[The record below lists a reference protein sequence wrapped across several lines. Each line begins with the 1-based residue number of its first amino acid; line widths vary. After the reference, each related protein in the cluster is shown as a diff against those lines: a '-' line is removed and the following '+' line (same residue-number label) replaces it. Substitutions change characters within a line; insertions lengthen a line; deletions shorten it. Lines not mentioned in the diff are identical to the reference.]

1 MDQFDVNGDGVLGR
15 GEINLWR
22 NHFKIRDELN
32 QDDYRTGSNNKEFL
46 SLRISGTHKDE
57 MIWLVEPCKRFL
69 LNTFGGLAKSNHSIR
84 TFIQDFLIFAYV
96 PDTIPTV
103 LRASVYIQIYTCVA
117 QKLHTITATIFWL
130 GV

>member
-57 MIWLVEPCKRFL
+57 YGSLSPVKDSCLIHLVVL
-69 LNTFGGLAKSNHSIR
+69 LN
-84 TFIQDFLIFAYV
+84 Q
-96 PDTIPTV
+96 
-103 LRASVYIQIYTCVA
+103 
-117 QKLHTITATIFWL
+117 ITASGLLFKIS
-130 GV
+130 